1 MCQRTVIQNSLTYI
15 RSGTFVC
22 FIVLVCVLVGFS
34 SSHATKYRSEPPKQR
49 RGCKPYAIKGKQ
61 YQPLSTH
68 AGFVQGGTASWYG
81 SDFHGRETSSGEA
94 YNMHA
99 MTAAHKTLPLGVYV
113 KVQNKQNGREIV
125 VRVNDRGPFVDG
137 RIIDLSYSAAKNLG
151 VVKSGTA
158 PVQIEALGYIDR
170 VLKGK
175 PSYRAPLNYDSGA
188 FVIQVGSCS
197 SLENAQSMAD
207 EMRSQY
213 VFTTIRE
220 AVVNGERYYRV
231 HAGNYSSLKEAERVR
246 KYSVN
251 KWINAGYVVAR
262 D

>member
-1 MCQRTVIQNSLTYI
+1 M
-15 RSGTFVC
+15 
-22 FIVLVCVLVGFS
+22 
-34 SSHATKYRSEPPKQR
+34 
-49 RGCKPYAIKGKQ
+49 PYAIKGKH
-61 YQPLSTH
+61 YKPLSTH

-81 SDFHGRETSSGEA
+81 SDFHGKETSSGEV

-113 KVQNKQNGREIV
+113 KVQNRKNGREIV

-137 RIIDLSYSAAKNLG
+137 RIIDLSYSAARNLG

-158 PVQIEALGYIDR
+158 LVQIEALGYLNR

-175 PSYRAPLNYDSGA
+175 PAYRAPLSYDTGSFA
-188 FVIQVGSCS
+188 IQVGSCA

-207 EMRSQY
+207 YMREKY
-213 VFTTIRE
+213 VFTIIRE

-231 HAGNYSSLKEAERVR
+231 HAGNFVSLKEAERVR
-246 KYSVN
+246 KYSAN
-251 KWINAGYVVAR
+251 KLINTGFVVAL

>member
-1 MCQRTVIQNSLTYI
+1 MNKSYVTDNRSIISLIAGLICCVIIGLFAGRESYA
-15 RSGTFVC
+15 S
-22 FIVLVCVLVGFS
+22 
-34 SSHATKYRSEPPKQR
+34 YRSEPVGQR
-49 RGCKPYAIKGKQ
+49 RGCMPYAIKGKQ

-81 SDFHGRETSSGEA
+81 SDFHGKETSSGES

-113 KVQNKQNGREIV
+113 KVQNRNNGRSIV

-137 RIIDLSYSAAKNLG
+137 RIIDLSYSAARNLG

-158 PVQIEALGYIDR
+158 PVQIEALGYLGR
-170 VLKGK
+170 SSKGK
-175 PSYRAPLNYDSGA
+175 TAYRAPLSYDTGS

-220 AVVNGERYYRV
+220 AVVRGERYYRV
-231 HAGNYSSLKEAERVR
+231 FSGNYVSLKEAERVR

-251 KWINAGYVVAR
+251 KYLNSGFIVAL